1 MLGEW
6 RHHPWRGLGYGSF
19 WDIDPKIQPSLQTDE
34 WFAQPDS
41 PTNESHNGYLDI
53 LVTTGAIGLA
63 AALALLLRWVFGALA
78 ALRQALTATEPDLQS
93 RRAYAVY
100 QALLPLILIGHNV
113 TESSYFAG
121 NSVFG
126 FLILLLGVELD
137 LRRRQARA

>member
-1 MLGEW
+1 MIQFRSFLPFLKWPRLSASLLRSESLA
-6 RHHPWRGLGYGSF
+6 GL
-19 WDIDPKIQPSLQTDE
+19 T
-34 WFAQPDS
+34 
-41 PTNESHNGYLDI
+41 
-53 LVTTGAIGLA
+53 VGLMVIPQSVA
-63 AALALLLRWVFGALA
+63 YAALALLLRWVFGALA